1 MLPLHCGGVTEWQ
14 GGGAMA
20 GGEPFKLTRMAL
32 KYMNVERD
40 AASLGLTQLEQAG
53 LIKIER
59 RPGQQATVAIVT
71 HTTITLYPRHKPAG
85 HKS

>member
-1 MLPLHCGGVTEWQ
+1 
-14 GGGAMA
+14 MA

-59 RPGQQATVAIVT
+59 RPGQQATVAIQQATVAIVT